1 MDYMTQI
8 EEILNDLDA
17 KKIDTKSAGIEV
29 ESIVSEAACLSLG
42 ELEAVES
49 ELNSR
54 GASMYED
61 VFNEIEESKM
71 KKFIVRMEFI
81 ETYTSYS
88 DVEIEANSIEDAKN
102 KAVNDYESGDFSPL
116 EFDSG
121 AHIDTEI
128 DIGDIDNWNVEV
140 SK

>member
-1 MDYMTQI
+1 MNYMTQI

-42 ELEAVES
+42 ELCAVEN

-61 VFNEIEESKM
+61 VFNEIEESK
-71 KKFIVRMEFI
+71 
-81 ETYTSYS
+81 
-88 DVEIEANSIEDAKN
+88 
-102 KAVNDYESGDFSPL
+102 
-116 EFDSG
+116 
-121 AHIDTEI
+121 
-128 DIGDIDNWNVEV
+128 
-140 SK
+140 